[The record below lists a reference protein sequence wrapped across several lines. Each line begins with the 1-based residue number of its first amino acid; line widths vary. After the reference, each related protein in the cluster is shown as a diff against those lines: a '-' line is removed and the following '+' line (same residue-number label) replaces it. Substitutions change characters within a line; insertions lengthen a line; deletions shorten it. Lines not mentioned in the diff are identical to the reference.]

1 MVDPLM
7 IERRIGC
14 EFVGLSSFS
23 KPDHAGL
30 IGYRFYEVDT
40 GLIYYHTGVV
50 WTPVSGYAETE
61 SFANKN
67 ISAADNTIS
76 GLATQN
82 SLALGAKRSGS
93 FIPGVN
99 GPDLIGSF
107 AGMLVSTGASENPF
121 SANDDDIG
129 HYQNFRGNAT
139 TEKMGIQST
148 SSTNSLMT
156 TLGQNPYVSFKL
168 RLDNTSGVRLYIG
181 WSSLQAL
188 PATNTPLGSSDS
200 GVIIGFGSATAN
212 YTVYNN
218 DGSAAAVTN
227 NFGAGIAKSAA
238 WHTFTIDA
246 TGNNVV
252 VCRIDGTNDV
262 TLGDRIPANSTT
274 LYFNCVVQYV

>member
-1 MVDPLM
+1 M
-7 IERRIGC
+7 IDRRLGN

-40 GLIYYHTGVV
+40 GLLYYHTGVV
-50 WTPVSGYAETE
+50 WTPISGYAETE
-61 SFANKN
+61 SFQNKT
-67 ISAADNTIS
+67 ITAADNTIT

-82 SLALGAKRSGS
+82 SLALGAKRNGS
-93 FIPGVN
+93 FIPAVN
-99 GPDLIGSF
+99 GPGLIGSF
-107 AGMLVSTGASENPF
+107 NGMLVSTGTAENPF
-121 SANDDDIG
+121 SANDDDEG
-129 HYQNFRGNAT
+129 AYQNFRGNTT

-148 SSTNSLMT
+148 SSTNSLT
-156 TLGQNPYVSFKL
+156 TTFGQNAYVSFKL
-168 RLDNTSGVRLYIG
+168 RLDNTAGVRLYVG
-181 WSSLQAL
+181 WTSLQTL
-188 PATNTPLGSSDS
+188 PASNTPLGTADS
-200 GVIIGFGSATAN
+200 GVIIGFGSASTN

-227 NFGAGIAKSAA
+227 NFASGIAKDAS

-252 VCRIDGTNDV
+252 ICRLDGTNDV
-262 TLGDRIPANSTT
+262 TLGDRIPANTTT